1 MRVLNRERNGKMLI
15 DCMVISIGI
24 TLLILGIDQ
33 LLRLKRRGKRSRQE
47 RQSLLV
53 GLACVPAYVVMSAL
67 GLLLSIAAPEAQTQF
82 GGALFESA
90 VLTGRFIWAASL
102 AAGVAG
108 LVLRGRGKPQAG
120 LLAQLAAMGYIAVF
134 GILCVTS
141 GVL

>member
-67 GLLLSIAAPEAQTQF
+67 GLLLSIAASY
-82 GGALFESA
+82 LF
-90 VLTGRFIWAASL
+90 LYLIFL
-102 AAGVAG
+102 
-108 LVLRGRGKPQAG
+108 
-120 LLAQLAAMGYIAVF
+120 YI
-134 GILCVTS
+134 S
-141 GVL
+141 